1 MNLGPLRRLLKR
13 GFRRRRMQRFD
24 RTFHLRA
31 DTFVLDIGG
40 TPYNWSF
47 VENRPRVV
55 LLNKSYDRLTAGRP
69 DPAHREPGVWRVLAD
84 ARRLPFRDD
93 SFDVAFSN
101 SVIEHVGARD
111 GQKSFADECRRVG
124 RRYFVQTPNRRFPLE
139 THLLTPF
146 VHWLPRPV
154 ELRLLRNFT
163 LWGLLTRPSPD
174 RCRDF
179 MDDVWLLDRHEM
191 AQLFPDGR
199 INDDGPL
206 GMGKALIAVG
216 PT

>member
-1 MNLGPLRRLLKR
+1 MNLGPLRRMLKR
-13 GFRRRRMQRFD
+13 GFRRKRMQRFE

-31 DTFVLDIGG
+31 DTLVLDIGG

-47 VENRPRVV
+47 VKNRPRVV
-55 LLNKSYDRLTAGRP
+55 LLNNSYDRLTSGRP
-69 DPAHREPGVWRVLAD
+69 DPAHREPGVWWVLAD
-84 ARRLPFRDD
+84 ARRLPFRTD

-101 SVIEHVGARD
+101 SVIEHVGARG

-146 VHWLPRPV
+146 VHWLPRSL

-163 LWGLLTRPSPD
+163 VWGVLTRPSPD

-179 MDDVWLLDRHEM
+179 MDDVWLLDRHQM

-199 INDDGPL
+199 INGDRLL
-206 GMGKALIAVG
+206 GVGKALIAVG